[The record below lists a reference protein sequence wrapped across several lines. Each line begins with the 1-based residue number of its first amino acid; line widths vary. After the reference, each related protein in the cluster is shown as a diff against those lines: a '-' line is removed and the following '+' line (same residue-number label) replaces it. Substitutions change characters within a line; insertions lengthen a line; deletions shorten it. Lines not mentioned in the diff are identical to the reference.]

1 MGCASKILLDAS
13 TGYSV
18 FPESMDRIAKLNSQA
33 LVIFILRDPIE
44 RTHSAISWLR
54 KVEKRTIPFDMQK
67 KLAGLKSK
75 NLFTRK
81 GNYLSSLDANYYA
94 QTILHAKKHFSN
106 VMIIYF
112 DDLVNNQ
119 IVVLNEIRY
128 KFDLPPLD
136 QSWQPIASN
145 VTSQQTY
152 QKSTSTPISFANL
165 PNKAIWTLLKLRRFL
180 FQDVWLRLRYGV
192 VLVDEQEEE
201 RFQGR
206 EDEIYDT
213 IRGDIEK
220 YTKAG
225 IDLSKFPTL
234 NKVVKN
240 QQSARS

>member
-1 MGCASKILLDAS
+1 MPLKSVGRFNRLLNVS
-13 TGYSV
+13 
-18 FPESMDRIAKLNSQA
+18 ESMDRIAKLNSQA

-119 IVVLNEIRY
+119 IVVLNEIRH

-136 QSWQPIASN
+136 QSWQLLRPMSLRN
-145 VTSQQTY
+145 RHTRNPLQHPFRSQIFRI
-152 QKSTSTPISFANL
+152 K
-165 PNKAIWTLLKLRRFL
+165 
-180 FQDVWLRLRYGV
+180 RYG
-192 VLVDEQEEE
+192 L
-201 RFQGR
+201 
-206 EDEIYDT
+206 Y
-213 IRGDIEK
+213 
-220 YTKAG
+220 
-225 IDLSKFPTL
+225 
-234 NKVVKN
+234 
-240 QQSARS
+240 